1 MISNKL
7 KRTFKKFVS
16 VLLCTIILIYN
27 SLWMIP
33 YNNEIAEEKDDNI
46 IQTTIA
52 KENIDTNRPIVTS
65 RSGTIRRD
73 KIEEVE
79 KVEYTVYEFTINS
92 ETKLYFENQEKAEL
106 QKEYLIKNTDNV
118 YVDILEITQD
128 NKDNISDEFTINNTI
143 ENYILKYKKIFTS
156 FPTISHRVT
165 STYGYR
171 KSRGD
176 FHSGI
181 DLAGNYGDNIY
192 AYKSGKVIKVQYSN
206 VSYGNM
212 VLIQHDDGS
221 QSRYAHMS
229 SIAVK
234 LNQYVECGA
243 TIGYM
248 GSTGNS
254 TGNHL
259 HFEIIINGKTVNP
272 YSYIF

>member
-1 MISNKL
+1 M
-7 KRTFKKFVS
+7 
-16 VLLCTIILIYN
+16 LCTIILIYN

-143 ENYILKYKKIFTS
+143 ENYILKYKK
-156 FPTISHRVT
+156 
-165 STYGYR
+165 YLL
-171 KSRGD
+171 
-176 FHSGI
+176 HS
-181 DLAGNYGDNIY
+181 LL
-192 AYKSGKVIKVQYSN
+192 S
-206 VSYGNM
+206 
-212 VLIQHDDGS
+212 LI
-221 QSRYAHMS
+221 
-229 SIAVK
+229 
-234 LNQYVECGA
+234 E
-243 TIGYM
+243 
-248 GSTGNS
+248 
-254 TGNHL
+254 
-259 HFEIIINGKTVNP
+259 
-272 YSYIF
+272 